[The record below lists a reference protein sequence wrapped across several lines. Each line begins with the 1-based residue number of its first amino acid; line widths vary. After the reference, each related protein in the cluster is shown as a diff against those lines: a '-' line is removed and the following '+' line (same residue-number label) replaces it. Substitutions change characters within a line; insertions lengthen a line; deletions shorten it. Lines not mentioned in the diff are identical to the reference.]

1 MLLER
6 SQYTQSHNTAHG
18 EKPDDDRKNVL
29 QSLGVL
35 SNRAVYSDGSEKFEA
50 DVEIEDGA
58 DTDGAKEADKD
69 CLLLFFDLPDVPVQ
83 SEDDGETAED

>member
-1 MLLER
+1 M
-6 SQYTQSHNTAHG
+6 Q
-18 EKPDDDRKNVL
+18 P
-29 QSLGVL
+29 LGIF
-35 SNRAVYSDGSEKFEA
+35 SNRAVNSDGSEKLEA

-58 DTDGAKEADKD
+58 DTDGAKEADKG